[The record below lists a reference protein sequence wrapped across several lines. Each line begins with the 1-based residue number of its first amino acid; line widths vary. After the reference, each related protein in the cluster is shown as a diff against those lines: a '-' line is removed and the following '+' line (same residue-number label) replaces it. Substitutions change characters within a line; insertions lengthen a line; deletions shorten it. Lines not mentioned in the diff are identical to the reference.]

1 MNIHEATELAKA
13 IEGNG
18 QYAVIAIGRFVMT
31 DELSALSK
39 QQLPWGVSVV
49 WLADRSDKT
58 VIHSEAEWI
67 DYAKSHQRELAA
79 KTAPKLDSKPA
90 KLNRVEE
97 EQLQL
102 F

>member
-31 DELSALSK
+31 DELTTTSK
-39 QQLPWGVSVV
+39 QELPWGVSIV

-58 VIHSEAEWI
+58 RIFSEAEWI
-67 DYAKSHQRELAA
+67 DYAKSHQRELA
-79 KTAPKLDSKPA
+79 KSKPDA
-90 KLNRVEE
+90 SQPKARVQD